1 MEEAAAGAG
10 SFRVRALQQIQ
21 RRGGKTVLC
30 AAPKE
35 KSADG
40 LSASAG
46 L

>member
-30 AAPKE
+30 AAPKR
-35 KSADG
+35 SPQMD
-40 LSASAG
+40 
-46 L
+46 